1 MCARVR
7 GLFRYFVKWEE
18 SYRCYVKQKLLHI
31 MPCRMNTACRREPVE
46 NRSRGT
52 ESFVV
57 HAAGHAAASVRADP
71 QLISPFRPFLP
82 N

>member
-1 MCARVR
+1 
-7 GLFRYFVKWEE
+7 
-18 SYRCYVKQKLLHI
+18 
-31 MPCRMNTACRREPVE
+31 MNTACRREPVE